1 MNSLVCIS
9 GVFKCLH
16 RISVD
21 PPCFR
26 LLIWSYLLVKN
37 SPANAGDV
45 RDAGSLPGL
54 GNSLE
59 KGMETHSSIFTWRI
73 PWTERVWQATVHGL
87 QRIWHK
93 WSNLACTPC
102 LLPISD
108 KGKKSERDTSITILK
123 SHFPRD
129 PWERVKWKTYSFI
142 DLQTH
147 FRQLCPWNALSSI
160 IYYLQIS

>member
-1 MNSLVCIS
+1 MPSQNFSCPSLFQAS
-9 GVFKCLH
+9 H
-16 RISVD
+16 TE
-21 PPCFR
+21 
-26 LLIWSYLLVKN
+26 LVVGKEFACQCRRRKRR
-37 SPANAGDV
+37 S
-45 RDAGSLPGL
+45 SIPGL

-147 FRQLCPWNALSSI
+147 FGQLCPWNALSSI